1 MTNKLGIDLRV
12 LHVGAEGEKR
22 NLDLGGDKVVLIDF
36 HEDQN
41 GEPTGATVTIGAV
54 LEEGSP
60 DATNLDKLAF
70 ADLLINLGTIIK
82 SETTQAIFDEEF
94 GPILE
99 RLAGSKASDEE
110 GERG

>member
-36 HEDQN
+36 HEDQD

-60 DATNLDKLAF
+60 DATNFDKLAF
-70 ADLLINLGTIIK
+70 ADLLIYLGTIIK

-99 RLAGSKASDEE
+99 RMATPRYADDE
-110 GERG
+110 GKQA